1 MAQSSTVKNRASYD
15 DVLASPPEVVAEL
28 LNGVLHTS
36 PRPSPRHALALSHL
50 TIEVG
55 GPFGLGRGG
64 PGGWWILDE
73 PELHLRQD
81 VVVPDIAGWRRERMA
96 DLPETSYIDLAPDWI
111 CEVHSPSTRRIDR
124 FEKWEIYRVAGVPY
138 LWFVDPDVRGLEA
151 FELRDGQWVLTAS
164 LKDEEE
170 VRVPPFQAISFS
182 LAGLWP

>member
-1 MAQSSTVKNRASYD
+1 MAQSSTVKNRASYA

-50 TIEVG
+50 AIEVG

-73 PELHLRQD
+73 PELHLQQD

-96 DLPETSYIDLAPDWI
+96 DLPETNYIDLARYAFTLHQALFQWLFTVRLS
-111 CEVHSPSTRRIDR
+111 CTWGRRSHGT
-124 FEKWEIYRVAGVPY
+124 Y
-138 LWFVDPDVRGLEA
+138 
-151 FELRDGQWVLTAS
+151 TA
-164 LKDEEE
+164 
-170 VRVPPFQAISFS
+170 I
-182 LAGLWP
+182 